1 MFRLATLVAVIL
13 TTHLLPAGE
22 QVLYWMVDDSAE
34 VTTGDGTTPTLS
46 SFLPAETEDTWSA
59 ARIRVTGGDI
69 ADGESVFLDLY
80 DSQGNVMAGDLGIA
94 FGENAGYWGAGV
106 PVGNQSPIG
115 DYAAGTP
122 EYHFIVEI
130 GNLAWDESSGT
141 ASWVETIAKSD
152 PVSYT
157 WLYES
162 SHIAST
168 FDLNPPQ
175 GMAWTPASFTEVPE
189 PSSGLL
195 LLIGGA
201 LLALRRRKR
210 CVSQCQKIA
219 N

>member
-1 MFRLATLVAVIL
+1 MAALAAVLLATS
-13 TTHLLPAGE
+13 LLPADE
-22 QVLYWMVDDSAE
+22 QVLYWMVDDTAV
-34 VTTGDGTTPTLS
+34 VTMGDGTTPNMST
-46 SFLPAETEDTWSA
+46 FLPAETEDTWSA
-59 ARIRVTGGDI
+59 ARIRVTGGNI

-106 PVGNQSPIG
+106 PVGNQSPVG

-122 EYHFIVEI
+122 EYNFIVEI

-195 LLIGGA
+195 MLIGGG
-201 LLALRRRKR
+201 LLALRRRKG
-210 CVSQCQKIA
+210 IA
-219 N
+219 T